1 MSNSVTV
8 DHQSMPVQEMGF
20 ETVGQVLAHLQ
31 KDNRLVVHVLIDGR
45 EPDLAEMGDLRR
57 TPLRDHT
64 LFVETA
70 DPRQLAGNVLKE
82 VEEQLAEA
90 DRLRA
95 EASELILKSQNQ
107 KAMEKLSGCFTTWQH
122 AQESVLKTAQ
132 LVRLDLQDVIVDG
145 RPLSEMVG
153 EFAGQLRSIKVALEN
168 RDFVG
173 LNDILTYEA
182 AETSDRWRRAVGEV
196 GRVIEGLK

>member
-95 EASELILKSQNQ
+95 EASELIVKGQNQ
-107 KAMEKLSGCFTTWQH
+107 RAMEKLSGCFTTWQH

-196 GRVIEGLK
+196 GRVIGGLR